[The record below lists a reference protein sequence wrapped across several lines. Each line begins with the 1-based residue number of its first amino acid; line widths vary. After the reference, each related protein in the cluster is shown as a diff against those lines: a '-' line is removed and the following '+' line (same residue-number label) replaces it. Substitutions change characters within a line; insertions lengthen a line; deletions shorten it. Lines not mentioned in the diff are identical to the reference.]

1 MEFQTLKDTTS
12 TPTILQYKTPRRQ
25 QKQQSVCYSIE
36 RNQIS
41 SQIKYIVISKL
52 NTYI

>member
-12 TPTILQYKTPRRQ
+12 TPTILRYMTPRGQ
-25 QKQQSVCYSIE
+25 QKQQSACYSIE

-41 SQIKYIVISKL
+41 NQIKYIVISKL